1 MPYPFVLLGIAT
13 RVKEATSEDLDFGR
27 LKYFGKFGKSWRAA
41 EINAFVARSRKPVS
55 QEQIPP
61 LIDTYKH
68 TGVNVP
74 DGPKL
79 TIPLEKRRASA
90 LSPRWTPGR
99 TKSPQP
105 GIERP
110 IPRAPA
116 TARWWISRFSSP
128 LRPKPPDRCLPWKT
142 GTASASRARD
152 ICCGCDKA
160 CRRRVAGRCR

>member
-27 LKYFGKFGKSWRAA
+27 LKYFGKFGKGWRAA

-99 TKSPQP
+99 TKSPQAYSTSSRH
-105 GIERP
+105 GTMVDFTVFIA
-110 IPRAPA
+110 IASA
-116 TARWWISRFSSP
+116 TAWPMPSAENGYSVCISGQGYL
-128 LRPKPPDRCLPWKT
+128 LRVR
-142 GTASASRARD
+142 
-152 ICCGCDKA
+152 
-160 CRRRVAGRCR
+160 